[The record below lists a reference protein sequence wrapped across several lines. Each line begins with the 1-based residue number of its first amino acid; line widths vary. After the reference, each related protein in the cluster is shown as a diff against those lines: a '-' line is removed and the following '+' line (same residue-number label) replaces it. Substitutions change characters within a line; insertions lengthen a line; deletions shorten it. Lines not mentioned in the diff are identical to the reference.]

1 MPKVSVIVPIY
12 GVEKYLVEA
21 LDSLMAQT
29 LDDIEF
35 LLIDDGSKDNC
46 ASIIDEYAKKD
57 VRFKAFHK
65 QNSGYGA
72 TCNFGIEKAQGEY
85 IAIFEPDDYIDKNMY
100 QELYNLAIKDD
111 CDIVKSSF
119 FENLDTKKEKN
130 VKKINW
136 DKAIESSEK
145 PFEITEKPIFL
156 SLHPSVWSAIYKKD
170 FIQENNIRFVEAP
183 GAGWSDNPFQV
194 QTLCLAKK
202 ITYTQKA
209 YYYWRISSRYPS
221 DELKD
226 YTIVFDRHND
236 IYKWL
241 NDKNIT
247 DKRIL
252 SNLYKRELI
261 YMDIVLGMKKISDK
275 NDCFARIKKAIDRM
289 NSEIIFDLNYCS
301 KKDRK
306 KYNLLKKPQLAR
318 LYQLYKRYKNLF
330 IFFKR

>member
-12 GVEKYLVEA
+12 GVEKYLAEA

-130 VKKINW
+130 IKI
-136 DKAIESSEK
+136 
-145 PFEITEKPIFL
+145 P
-156 SLHPSVWSAIYKKD
+156 
-170 FIQENNIRFVEAP
+170 
-183 GAGWSDNPFQV
+183 
-194 QTLCLAKK
+194 
-202 ITYTQKA
+202 
-209 YYYWRISSRYPS
+209 
-221 DELKD
+221 
-226 YTIVFDRHND
+226 
-236 IYKWL
+236 
-241 NDKNIT
+241 
-247 DKRIL
+247 
-252 SNLYKRELI
+252 
-261 YMDIVLGMKKISDK
+261 
-275 NDCFARIKKAIDRM
+275 
-289 NSEIIFDLNYCS
+289 EII
-301 KKDRK
+301 
-306 KYNLLKKPQLAR
+306 Q
-318 LYQLYKRYKNLF
+318 
-330 IFFKR
+330 